1 MFPVTIVS
9 ALAFMMGLSICRAI
23 LYGYI
28 RLLNMDGTL
37 KGTLGINDAQNFD
50 FMFGGPYHVRVSR
63 VSGNIFVTDWF
74 TNKITCLSPAGWKI
88 YEFSTDSL
96 VSTQQ
101 FILDDHDNM
110 LVCGADSNTLEIVKR
125 NGRDHKVFLATAD
138 SLTHPGSLAYRPSD
152 GSLL

>member
-1 MFPVTIVS
+1 MSCYFLNTE
-9 ALAFMMGLSICRAI
+9 

-74 TNKITCLSPAGWKI
+74 KDTVTRLSPTGWKI

-101 FILDDHDNM
+101 FILDDRDNM
-110 LVCGADSNTLEIVKR
+110 LVCGADSNTLEIVKS
-125 NGRDHKVFLATAD
+125 NGRDHKVFLTAAD
-138 SLTHPGSLAYRPSD
+138 GLSNPGSVAYRPYD
-152 GSLL
+152 GSLIVGSYIATILLCY